1 MKKTLIIAILMLAAG
16 VAQAQ
21 IQISVE
27 DREKA
32 ASLVKQMTLE
42 EKCALITGQDD
53 GFHTAAIER
62 LGIPSVR
69 MADGPQGVRN
79 KTRSTYYPCG
89 LSLAARRLKRV
100 PDRVAAVQSILER
113 FSGSAEGTVIFE
125 RIVICH
131 DLSLLSHSMRTRG
144 STTASRMSL
153 IRLQIT
159 TKAP

>member
-53 GFHTAAIER
+53 GFHTAAIPR

-79 KTRSTYYPCG
+79 KT
-89 LSLAARRLKRV
+89 
-100 PDRVAAVQSILER
+100 
-113 FSGSAEGTVIFE
+113 
-125 RIVICH
+125 H
-131 DLSLLSHSMRTRG
+131 
-144 STTASRMSL
+144 STTVRLLRESAWESATTPRRAACASCSAL
-153 IRLQIT
+153 
-159 TKAP
+159 A